1 MRQYPYAGSGS
12 GRTHR
17 EQCGNG
23 KRIASRSGWR
33 EMHMARGLNRVTLIG
48 NLGNDPEL
56 RYTADGVAMATAS
69 LAVNGFRRSPDGER
83 EESVEWFRL
92 VFFDRQAETISTYGA
107 KGKPVFV
114 EGRLQTRPYA
124 DRNGVIR
131 TAIEVV
137 IAQFLL

>member
-1 MRQYPYAGSGS
+1 
-12 GRTHR
+12 
-17 EQCGNG
+17 
-23 KRIASRSGWR
+23 
-33 EMHMARGLNRVTLIG
+33 MARGLNRVTLIG

-56 RYTADGVAMATAS
+56 RYTADGIAMATAS

-83 EESVEWFRL
+83 AESVEWFRL
-92 VFFDRQAETISTYGA
+92 VFFDRQAETMSTYGA
-107 KGKPVFV
+107 KGKPVFI

-137 IAQFLL
+137 VAQFLLLGTATAPAEDEAADVKAEPVETGAAIAAR

>member
-1 MRQYPYAGSGS
+1 
-12 GRTHR
+12 
-17 EQCGNG
+17 
-23 KRIASRSGWR
+23 
-33 EMHMARGLNRVTLIG
+33 MARGLNRITLIG

-69 LAVNGFRRSPDGER
+69 LAVNGMRRSPDGER

-124 DRNGVIR
+124 DRNGIIR

-137 IAQFLL
+137 ISQFLLLGTADRAHEDEAAPVKAEPAETGAAIAAR

>member
-1 MRQYPYAGSGS
+1 
-12 GRTHR
+12 
-17 EQCGNG
+17 
-23 KRIASRSGWR
+23 
-33 EMHMARGLNRVTLIG
+33 MARGLNRITLIG

-69 LAVNGFRRSPDGER
+69 LAVNGFRRAADGER

-92 VFFDRQAETISTYGA
+92 VFFDRQAETISTYGV
-107 KGKPVFV
+107 KGKPLFI

-124 DRNGVIR
+124 DRNGIIR

-137 IAQFLL
+137 VSQFLLLGTADRAHEDEAASADVKAVPAETGAAIAAR

>member
-1 MRQYPYAGSGS
+1 
-12 GRTHR
+12 
-17 EQCGNG
+17 
-23 KRIASRSGWR
+23 
-33 EMHMARGLNRVTLIG
+33 MARGLNRVTLIG

-56 RYTADGVAMATAS
+56 RYTADGVAMATTS

-107 KGKPVFV
+107 KGKPLFV

-131 TAIEVV
+131 TAIEV
-137 IAQFLL
+137 IISQFLLLGTANAAHEEDAADVKAEPVETGAAIAAR

>member
-1 MRQYPYAGSGS
+1 
-12 GRTHR
+12 
-17 EQCGNG
+17 
-23 KRIASRSGWR
+23 
-33 EMHMARGLNRVTLIG
+33 MARGLNRVTLIG

-56 RYTADGVAMATAS
+56 RYVADGVAMATCS
-69 LAVNGFRRSPDGER
+69 LGVNGARRQPDGTL
-83 EESVEWFRL
+83 EESVEWFKL

-137 IAQFLL
+137 VSQFLLLGTNESAKAEEAAVTP

>member
-1 MRQYPYAGSGS
+1 MTRNCATR
-12 GRTHR
+12 RT
-17 EQCGNG
+17 
-23 KRIASRSGWR
+23 ASRWR
-33 EMHMARGLNRVTLIG
+33 
-48 NLGNDPEL
+48 P
-56 RYTADGVAMATAS
+56 
-69 LAVNGFRRSPDGER
+69 RRWRSTGSDAHPDGER

-124 DRNGVIR
+124 DRNGIIR

-137 IAQFLL
+137 ISQFLLLGTADRAHEDEAAAVKTEPAETGAAIAAR